1 MRKSSFPVLVT
12 VLLGF
17 AGYAYSQNVITTTT
31 TRVVTVQP
39 TTVTTEVTVS
49 GTTGTVTLEIPGFLL
64 IMETREPG
72 RQCTVYFTAQ
82 QPPSVW
88 VIPGTTFAGTTFST
102 VINQQTF
109 ATTATAVEGGTTVT
123 TTGME
128 TVQIATQGIT
138 MPMPIWGVG
147 REFCER
153 VTVTDIITYIVQTV
167 PATVRVA
174 FEGFTF
180 AGTTMSLELPDLG
193 ITTTLT
199 LTKTITGTTE
209 RFTTSFPGTSYTT
222 VQVVQPTT
230 YRETV
235 TRPGTT
241 YIETY
246 TTVITLTETPTRTTP
261 TAATTAQTTPTQ
273 TTAVATPTPTQTAA
287 TPPASLPLDLLVPA
301 IALAVIIVVAVFALR
316 LRR

>member
-1 MRKSSFPVLVT
+1 MRKSSFLVLVI

-138 MPMPIWGVG
+138 LPMPIWGVG

-261 TAATTAQTTPTQ
+261 TATTTAQTTPIQ

-287 TPPASLPLDLLVPA
+287 TPPAGLPLDLLVPA

>member
-1 MRKSSFPVLVT
+1 MRKSSFLVLVI

-88 VIPGTTFAGTTFST
+88 VIPGTTVAGTTFST

-180 AGTTMSLELPDLG
+180 AGTTVSLELPDLG

-246 TTVITLTETPTRTTP
+246 TTVITLTETPT
-261 TAATTAQTTPTQ
+261 
-273 TTAVATPTPTQTAA
+273 QTAA
-287 TPPASLPLDLLVPA
+287 TPPAGLPLDLLVPA